1 MGFLVSHDKLD
12 VALLKCILLFRYFVY
27 EYTSRMVNLVYIAVM
42 TVLIWNT
49 EWELSIKILSSKI
62 QFLPAIFACMKCIGI
77 NMENNFITKYNS
89 KWTVT

>member
-1 MGFLVSHDKLD
+1 MGFLVCHDKLN
-12 VALLKCILLFRYFVY
+12 VALLNCILLFRDFVY

-49 EWELSIKILSSKI
+49 EWGLSIKILSSKI
-62 QFLPAIFACMKCIGI
+62 QFLHAIFACMKYIGI
-77 NMENNFITKYNS
+77 NMENNFITKSNS